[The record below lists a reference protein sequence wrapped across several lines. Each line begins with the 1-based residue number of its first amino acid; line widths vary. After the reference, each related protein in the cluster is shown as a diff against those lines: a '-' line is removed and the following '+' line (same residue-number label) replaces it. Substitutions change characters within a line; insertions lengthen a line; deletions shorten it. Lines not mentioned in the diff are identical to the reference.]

1 MAASSAWAP
10 RSATRRRSCTR
21 AGPSACASCARSS
34 TSSKATGR
42 CAPERSVALEHPESV
57 GILGGT
63 FNPPHLGHLALASHA
78 LDALALRRVVLMPA
92 HTSPYKPSAPDPGP
106 EHRLRMCR
114 LLVGGAPG
122 VSVCALEIERGGT
135 SYTVD
140 TLTAIH
146 ASHPDAELTFIV
158 GADTASTLPAWR
170 EPARLLRL
178 AGLAVAARAGTTRAQ
193 VLAGV
198 RAAGSAASAPP
209 GAAKGG
215 SGARR
220 DGNAAAERV
229 RFLELPV
236 IDVSSSEARR
246 RAAAGQPID
255 DLVGPDVARY
265 VAEQGLY
272 RALPGGAR

>member
-1 MAASSAWAP
+1 M
-10 RSATRRRSCTR
+10 
-21 AGPSACASCARSS
+21 
-34 TSSKATGR
+34 
-42 CAPERSVALEHPESV
+42 ALEHPESV

-78 LDALALRRVVLMPA
+78 LDALALQRLVLMPA
-92 HTSPYKPSAPDPGP
+92 HTSPYKPAAPDPGP
-106 EHRLRMCR
+106 EHRLGMCR
-114 LLVGGAPG
+114 LLVRDTPG

-198 RAAGSAASAPP
+198 RAAGSAASAAP
-209 GAAKGG
+209 GAAKGC

-220 DGNAAAERV
+220 EGNAAAERV

-265 VAEQGLY
+265 IAEQGLY
-272 RALPGGAR
+272 RARSGGAG

>member
-1 MAASSAWAP
+1 MA
-10 RSATRRRSCTR
+10 
-21 AGPSACASCARSS
+21 
-34 TSSKATGR
+34 
-42 CAPERSVALEHPESV
+42 LQHPESV

-63 FNPPHLGHLALASHA
+63 FNPPHLGHLALACHA
-78 LDALALRRVVLMPA
+78 RDALELQRVLLMPA
-92 HTSPYKPSAPDPGP
+92 HTSPYKPAAPDPGP
-106 EHRLRMCR
+106 EHRLGMCR
-114 LLVGGAPG
+114 LLVRDTPG

-198 RAAGSAASAPP
+198 RAVHSRPTGAALEANGRSGAGRDGRAGS
-209 GAAKGG
+209 
-215 SGARR
+215 
-220 DGNAAAERV
+220 ERV

-236 IDVSSSEARR
+236 IDVASSQARR
-246 RAAAGQPID
+246 RAAAGEAID

-272 RALPGGAR
+272 RALPGGAH